1 MVFQK
6 VPAFSKTFSPFK
18 TFRQTGEASTSYA
31 QKEER
36 VRERQGGKGGVRS
49 GTAKP
54 NKFDER
60 AMRSEHI
67 AFC

>member
-1 MVFQK
+1 VVFQK

-36 VRERQGGKGGVRS
+36 VRERQGGVRS
-49 GTAKP
+49 GTARP

-60 AMRSEHI
+60 AMRFEQSI
-67 AFC
+67 